1 MRKPFL
7 RGVLDEVPNIWRS
20 HCVELLSLLLFLQCL
35 LVVLICP
42 LLSQLLL
49 VGNPFFLVLVNELLH
64 LRFGYTFEGLQNNE
78 IFNILE
84 DLIIDVFQLLN
95 SIEPQIF
102 VLLVEIALPSPVP
115 SVLLPLSLLQAS
127 LFLPLGQ
134 VEEIHIRLI
143 GEFQQVDFLFR
154 HF

>member
-1 MRKPFL
+1 MRELFL
-7 RGVLDEVPNIWRS
+7 RGVLDEVPHIWRS
-20 HCVELLSLLLFLQCL
+20 HCVELLSLLLLLQGL

-64 LRFGYTFEGLQNNE
+64 LRFGYTFESLQNNE

-115 SVLLPLSLLQAS
+115 AVLPPLSLLQAS